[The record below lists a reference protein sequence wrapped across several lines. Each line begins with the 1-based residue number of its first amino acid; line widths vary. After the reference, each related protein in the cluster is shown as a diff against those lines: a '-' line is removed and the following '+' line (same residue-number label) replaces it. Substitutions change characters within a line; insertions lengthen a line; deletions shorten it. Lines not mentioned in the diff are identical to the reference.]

1 MQCSTGMCTPRLEM
15 SSYCSPGKKQQAA
28 VKEIITCLLNGQGN
42 VPFVVSDSDVKKS
55 QLQHSSER

>member
-1 MQCSTGMCTPRLEM
+1 M